1 MQKNLEIHL
10 FELHKIKKESMFA
23 NTSSSS
29 SSSSSSDEKEIPKN
43 ISNNKNENIFTP
55 IAIYETKYCSSSST
69 TSESE
74 NEDKNN
80 PNQIFKPKS
89 NQRLS
94 IQSFISSA
102 SDASY
107 NVNEINAE
115 LNFDLED
122 QGPNHLLL

>member
-1 MQKNLEIHL
+1 
-10 FELHKIKKESMFA
+10 MFA

-29 SSSSSSDEKEIPKN
+29 SSSSSSDEKETSKN

-89 NQRLS
+89 NQNQRLS